1 MKTFILKGLL
11 FTALLMGGT
20 ACSNDDDDDGCVHCT
35 ADCEGEDHTL
45 NYCGG
50 DMDDMEAAFRAQNEG
65 CAIECTRNNDHG
77 Y

>member
-11 FTALLMGGT
+11 FTDLLISST
-20 ACSNDDDDDGCVHCT
+20 ACSNDDDDGCVHCT
-35 ADCEGEDHTL
+35 ADCEVEDKTL